1 MKDRRRLRIKQ
12 QVKAL
17 TIKHRTNCFL
27 TVIIRDEDKCFSSL
41 EIIHKDDLNAYKDKY
56 GDKLEVMF

>member
-12 QVKAL
+12 QMKAL
-17 TIKHRTNCFL
+17 NIMHRTNCFL

-41 EIIHKDDLNAYKDKY
+41 EIIHKDDFDYYKDKY
-56 GDKLEVMF
+56 GDKMEVMF